1 MNNQPAKE
9 VEEYC
14 VTYYGIPSILVDLIE
29 LDFMEQFV
37 LTDLPFMYEG
47 HTVHKYWNVFPNI
60 NNFSN
65 FVFKSC

>member
-29 LDFMEQFV
+29 LDFMEKFV

-47 HTVHKYWNVFPNI
+47 HTIHKY
-60 NNFSN
+60 
-65 FVFKSC
+65 